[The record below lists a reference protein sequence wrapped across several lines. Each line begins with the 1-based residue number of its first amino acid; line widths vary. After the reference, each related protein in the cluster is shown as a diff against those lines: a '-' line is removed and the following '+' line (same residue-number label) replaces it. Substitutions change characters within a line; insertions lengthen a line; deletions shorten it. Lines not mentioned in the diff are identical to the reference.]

1 MRSTIST
8 LTLAAAVLA
17 AVPAAAQRG
26 PEASSSRN
34 PVNLQYMAPRDQGG
48 INVFEQP
55 KVAGVEYTGF
65 ALNWGAAFTQQFQS
79 LHHENA
85 TTPRT
90 EATTL
95 KVIGNGFNN
104 ATANLYM
111 GAQLA
116 KGIRVQ
122 LTSYLSSRR
131 HNETWVKDGFL
142 QVDESP
148 VDVPILNKLME
159 YATVRFGHFEVNYGD
174 AHFRRTDNGN
184 AMVNPFVGNLILDAF
199 TTEVGGDVLLRHPSG
214 VFGMI
219 AMTNGEIR
227 GTVVTPRNRGEAFM
241 FKAGYDKQLNE
252 DLRVRVSASHRDHAS
267 ANSATLYAGDR
278 AGSRYYWVME
288 NGVAAT
294 TEASAFRSGL
304 VNPEFSDKN
313 TATMFN
319 PFVKF
324 RGLEVFGVVEQ
335 AEGRTAAET
344 ETRTFK
350 QTAADVIYRFGQTE
364 RTYVAGR
371 VNSVSGRPR
380 GLTEDVTVD
389 RVAFGAGWFIT
400 PSLLMKGEYVSQ
412 EYKDYPATSIF
423 HGGKFK
429 GFVIEGVVVF

>member
-1 MRSTIST
+1 MRSTAAL
-8 LTLAAAVLA
+8 LTVTACLCAA
-17 AVPAAAQRG
+17 PAAAQRG
-26 PEASSSRN
+26 PEASSARN
-34 PVNLQYMAPRDQGG
+34 PVTLQYMAPRDQGG

-55 KVAGVEYTGF
+55 KAAGIEYTGF
-65 ALNWGAAFTQQFQS
+65 AINWGAAFTQQFQS
-79 LHHENA
+79 LHHENG

-95 KVIGNGFNN
+95 KTIGNGFNN
-104 ATANLYM
+104 ATANLYL

-116 KGIRVQ
+116 PGIRVQ
-122 LTSYLSSRR
+122 LTTYLSSRH

-142 QVDESP
+142 QIDESP
-148 VDVPILNKLME
+148 IDLPILNRLMQ

-184 AMVNPFVGNLILDAF
+184 SMVNPFVGNLLLDAF

-214 VFGMI
+214 VFGMV

-227 GTVVTPRNRGEAFM
+227 GTVTAPKERAEAFM
-241 FKAGYDKQLNE
+241 FKGGIDKQVNP
-252 DLRVRVSASHRDHAS
+252 DLRVRVSASYRDQAS

-288 NGVAAT
+288 NAVAT
-294 TEASAFRSGL
+294 TTESGAFRSGL

-313 TATMFN
+313 TAAMFN

-324 RGLEVFGVVEQ
+324 RGLEVFGVVER

-344 ETRTFK
+344 ETRTFN
-350 QTAADVIYRFGQTE
+350 QTAADVIYRFGQAEKTF
-364 RTYVAGR
+364 VSGR

-380 GLTEDVTVD
+380 GLTEDVQVD

-400 PSLLMKGEYVSQ
+400 PSLLMKGEYVTQS
-412 EYKDYPATSIF
+412 YKDYPATSIL
-423 HGGKFK
+423 HQGKFK
-429 GFVIEGVVVF
+429 GFVLEGVVVF